1 MKEKY
6 TVPIYQKIALD
17 LANKIH
23 TGEVKEGSTLYG
35 RSILAGKY
43 NVSPETIWRAIKLL
57 EDIDIVESIKGKGVT
72 VLSSDNALSF
82 IKKYEDINNIS
93 SYKSNLYKLLEN
105 KSKIDSEI
113 ILTLN
118 KIDTDNAAETDIK
131 SVFSLEEEVRNLTL
145 LTDER
150 AKARKARARSLK

>member
-1 MKEKY
+1 MSQNMPRERSAEY
-6 TVPIYQKIALD
+6 LLD
-17 LANKIH
+17 L
-23 TGEVKEGSTLYG
+23 
-35 RSILAGKY
+35 
-43 NVSPETIWRAIKLL
+43 
-57 EDIDIVESIKGKGVT
+57 
-72 VLSSDNALSF
+72 
-82 IKKYEDINNIS
+82 IN
-93 SYKSNLYKLLEN
+93 
-105 KSKIDSEI
+105 D